1 MFSAPP
7 TKRLLILLITLALV
21 IWFGPLV
28 NPQFRHMRQV
38 DKHINA
44 IGDSWTAFKTQ
55 NHGFDDVRLFAYTG
69 GGGTFGASGYVPT
82 QKHVD
87 TLKSFMASTNPPRP
101 IFLSVRVYRSDEASK
116 EGVRQ

>member
-1 MFSAPP
+1 M
-7 TKRLLILLITLALV
+7 KRLLILLIILAAS
-21 IWFGPLV
+21 IWLGPLM

-38 DKHINA
+38 DRHIDA

-55 NHGFDDVRLFAYTG
+55 NHGFEEVRLFAYTG

-87 TLKSFMASTNPPRP
+87 TLRSFMASTNPPRP
-101 IFLSVRVYRSDEASK
+101 IFLSVRVYRPDEASK
-116 EGVRQ
+116 EEVR